1 MACSTKRGS
10 AKDRLEPLDQ
20 SDISTF
26 VHLRPPWEIYAFKV
40 AENERDFQILL
51 SVWLLNHQNGT
62 ENACKAMQHS
72 TCQEK
77 VFNEHQPNF

>member
-1 MACSTKRGS
+1 MV
-10 AKDRLEPLDQ
+10 LEIGEEQNTMIPFLTQ
-20 SDISTF
+20 NPNLKNTNNPMCF
-26 VHLRPPWEIYAFKV
+26 